1 MTDLIRIS
9 ANSTQSLVPFL
20 GMVRRARG
28 LVMGLDRIRSELV
41 KKKYLLILLAD
52 DYSLNVLRS
61 LAGYHDRGQC
71 KIIILE
77 DCDRNCLSQSLGVN
91 NTQVVAVERSSGFYK
106 KLLQLAS
113 EGGDAFE

>member
-1 MTDLIRIS
+1 
-9 ANSTQSLVPFL
+9 
-20 GMVRRARG
+20 
-28 LVMGLDRIRSELV
+28 MGLDLIKSELV
-41 KKKYLLILLAD
+41 RKKHLLILLAND
-52 DYSLNVLRS
+52 CSSNVLRS

-77 DCDRNCLSQSLGVN
+77 ECDRNCLSHSLGVN
-91 NTQVVAVERSSGFYK
+91 NTQVVAVGRSSVFYK

>member
-1 MTDLIRIS
+1 MDIIRIS
-9 ANSTQSLVPFL
+9 GNSTRSIVSFL
-20 GMVRRARG
+20 GMARKAHD
-28 LVMGLDRIRSELV
+28 VAIGLDRIRFELV
-41 KKKYLLILLAD
+41 KKKHLLILLAN

-61 LAGYHDRGQC
+61 LAGYQDRGQC

-91 NTQVVAVERSSGFYK
+91 NTQVVAVERSSGFHK